1 MDVAELLAAYGYN
14 SGAMKKE
21 AATFIC
27 KSLYDLFKNSHER
40 TLELKAIEIALQK
53 HPTLYLDYQSALAA
67 LSAEPSP
74 ALEEL
79 YKAIGKLQS
88 VLVQE

>member
-1 MDVAELLAAYGYN
+1 
-14 SGAMKKE
+14 MKKE

-27 KSLYDLFKNSHER
+27 KSLYDLFKNSHEC
-40 TLELKAIEIALQK
+40 TLKLRAIEIALQK
-53 HPTLYLDYQSALAA
+53 HPNLYLDYQSALDT